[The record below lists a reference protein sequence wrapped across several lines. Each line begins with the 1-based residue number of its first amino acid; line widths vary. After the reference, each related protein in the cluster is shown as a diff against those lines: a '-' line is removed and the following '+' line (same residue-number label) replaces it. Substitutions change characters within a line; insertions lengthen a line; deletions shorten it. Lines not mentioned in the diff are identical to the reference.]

1 MYSNVAVVWVTL
13 WAEPDHLPRLED
25 LHFDD
30 VFQVLFYL
38 EEKKKAIISAAA
50 EFSTHLQEV
59 SPSALGSSG

>member
-38 EEKKKAIISAAA
+38 EEKKKK
-50 EFSTHLQEV
+50 Q
-59 SPSALGSSG
+59 